1 MDYRLPDSS
10 VHGVSHARILVQ
22 NSHAKFC
29 HLPDPGIKPASL
41 ASPALA
47 GGFLSHLKSQKQ
59 RTLAGGFL
67 SHLKSQKQRTI
78 GTDSSALSPAPS
90 LLGDPE
96 PGNELLDI
104 LAS

>member
-10 VHGVSHARILVQ
+10 VHGISHARILVQ

-59 RTLAGGFL
+59 RT
-67 SHLKSQKQRTI
+67 I
-78 GTDSSALSPAPS
+78 GTDSSAQSPAPS

-104 LAS
+104 LASESME